1 MITWKK
7 QPRGSYIAELGDI
20 RIVLKEYSDYW
31 QISMGIYSYS
41 KDMTVRM
48 IRPMVNIFQF
58 DKPCDE
64 EQAIT
69 RANDY
74 MDGFVSRIM
83 CGYSD
88 N

>member
-1 MITWKK
+1 
-7 QPRGSYIAELGDI
+7 
-20 RIVLKEYSDYW
+20 
-31 QISMGIYSYS
+31 
-41 KDMTVRM
+41 M
-48 IRPMVNIFQF
+48 IRPLVNIFQF

-83 CGYSD
+83 CDYSAD
-88 N
+88 